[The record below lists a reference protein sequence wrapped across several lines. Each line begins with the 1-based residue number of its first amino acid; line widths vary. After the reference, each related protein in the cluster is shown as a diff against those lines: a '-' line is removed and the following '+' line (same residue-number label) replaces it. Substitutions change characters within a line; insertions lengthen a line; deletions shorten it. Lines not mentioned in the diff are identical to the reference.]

1 MNENQIDRS
10 FERFKKSQKSNT
22 VAIIVHKFI
31 KWNKENKKDISIA
44 TPSDIILFMEDEKKG
59 KTNANIISFT
69 YAINRFLKFIAE
81 EEGSLCEEIEAPE
94 TFEGGAEVESASSLI
109 YLTKSEYEQVRDQMH
124 PGSRDKLIFILSWY
138 GYTPFELEE
147 LRRDEVKVQG
157 EMVTIQDKVI
167 RDIELAKTFNAYSET
182 DAFKVEIKNSDDFEL
197 LFGSNIENTPIAMD
211 PFKLRGK
218 LLSDPI
224 PFQNIFISGAAWL
237 YQEQFKEYENLESW
251 AEEIGIMREDSIKA
265 RDVAGMLYG
274 SELTKRDE
282 DNIRIVD
289 GIQEQG
295 VILDIDQTM
304 KWVE

>member
-1 MNENQIDRS
+1 MNDKQVDLS

-22 VAIIVHKFI
+22 VAIIVRKFI
-31 KWNKENKKDISIA
+31 KWSKENNKDISMA
-44 TPSDIILFMEDEKKG
+44 TSSDIILFMEDEKKG

-69 YAINRFLKFIAE
+69 YAINRFLQFVAE
-81 EEGSLCEEIEAPE
+81 EEGFLYKEIEARE
-94 TFEGGAEVESASSLI
+94 AFEGGADDESASSLI
-109 YLTKSEYEQVRDQMH
+109 YLTKSEYEQVRNQMH
-124 PGSRDKLIFILSWY
+124 PGTREKLIFILSWY

-147 LRRDEVKVQG
+147 LRRDEVTVQG

-167 RDIELAKTFNAYSET
+167 RDIELAKTIISYIET

-197 LFGSNIENTPIAMD
+197 LFGSDIENAPISMD

-237 YQEQFKEYENLESW
+237 YQEQFKEFENLESW

-295 VILDIDQTM
+295 VSLDIDKTM